1 MSNPKKKIYATIT
14 SDRITVTIDNRQRS
28 FLMASDQGKK
38 LADAVR
44 EDPQDHDKIRQIADI
59 ASFIAAHTFGR
70 VILDTNDRLRLDGR
84 EVDYG
89 VAHVI
94 RRMIHEDFDPLP
106 LTAFLENVA
115 ENPDETIAAGLYP
128 FLEKGNHSITPD
140 GWVLAYKRVSD
151 EYTSFTRGRE
161 VAMITPAQGEPYSA
175 TGLVPYPLGATVSL
189 DRGDCDPS
197 QGTACS
203 RGLHLCSFDYL
214 MQFHGGVGR
223 ILICKVH
230 PRDITAFPNAYE
242 AKLRCCSVQ
251 VIDEIPEAEA
261 EKYFTKMVDRRYP
274 VAPPIEPLEA
284 PLGET
289 DLVGQVEAGMDVSEA
304 PEDFWYAAGY
314 SQGDEHASADI
325 GDGAAYGMAPEYPDN
340 IPGDQRQ
347 KFTAAYAEAYD
358 HRWNIGLEPA
368 SAPEPEGHDDEV
380 TEQFIEEDED
390 PPLTPESVKT
400 LGYDDGFE
408 WARGDTLFDANPTQG
423 ASYAAVKATED
434 AALMSGYRMGFAE
447 GYTDKFSEENPDES

>member
-1 MSNPKKKIYATIT
+1 MSNPKKVYATIT

-28 FLMASDQGKK
+28 FLMDSDQGRK

-44 EDPQDHDKIRQIADI
+44 KDPQDIDEIRQIADI
-59 ASFIAAHTFGR
+59 AAFIAAHTFGR

-106 LTAFLENVA
+106 LTSFLENVA

-151 EYTSFTRGRE
+151 EYKSFTSGRE
-161 VAMITPAQGEPYSA
+161 EATITPASGEPYTA
-175 TGLVPYPLGATVSL
+175 TGLIPYPLGSTVEL
-189 DRGDCDPS
+189 KREECDPS

-230 PRDITAFPNAYE
+230 PKDITAFPSSYE

-261 EKYFTKMVDRRYP
+261 EKYFTKIVDRRYP
-274 VAPPIEPLEA
+274 KVVEPVEVEA
-284 PLGET
+284 P
-289 DLVGQVEAGMDVSEA
+289 VEIAEA
-304 PEDFWYAAGY
+304 PEDFWYAAGF
-314 SQGDEHASADI
+314 SQGDEHATTDL
-325 GDGAAYGMAPEYPDN
+325 GDGAAYGLAPEYPDN
-340 IPGDQRQ
+340 IPDDQRQ
-347 KFTAAYAEAYD
+347 KFSGAYAEAYD
-358 HRWNIGLEPA
+358 HRWGIGLEA
-368 SAPEPEGHDDEV
+368 EPVPVPVGEHHDEEI
-380 TEQFIEEDED
+380 TEQFTEDEEDA
-390 PPLTPESVKT
+390 PLTAETAKLS
-400 LGYDDGFE
+400 GYDDGFE

-423 ASYAAVKATED
+423 ASYGAVKATGDE
-434 AALMSGYRMGFAE
+434 ALMSAYRKGFAE
-447 GYTDKFSEENPDES
+447 GYTDKFSDENPEEDDET